1 MPALRVWIRRTNMA
15 WYFIVLIVLAC
26 ILVLFGLLFI
36 FFITNGDGKMIEKI
50 YDMLSKY
57 HDNKES
63 KEKI

>member
-1 MPALRVWIRRTNMA
+1 MA

-26 ILVLFGLLFI
+26 ILALAGLMFI

>member
-1 MPALRVWIRRTNMA
+1 MA
-15 WYFIVLIVLAC
+15 WYYIVLIVLAC

-50 YDMLSKY
+50 YNMLSKY
-57 HDNKES
+57 HDNKDI

>member
-1 MPALRVWIRRTNMA
+1 MPASRVWIRRTNMA
-15 WYFIVLIVLAC
+15 WYYIVLIVLAC

-50 YDMLSKY
+50 YNMLSKY
-57 HDNKES
+57 HDNKDI